1 MIKLNTILNNKVQ
14 VIILVKVVLTVR
26 IKKGENATY
35 LKS

>member
-14 VIILVKVVLTVR
+14 VIILVEVVLTVR
-26 IKKGENATY
+26 IKEGEKATH